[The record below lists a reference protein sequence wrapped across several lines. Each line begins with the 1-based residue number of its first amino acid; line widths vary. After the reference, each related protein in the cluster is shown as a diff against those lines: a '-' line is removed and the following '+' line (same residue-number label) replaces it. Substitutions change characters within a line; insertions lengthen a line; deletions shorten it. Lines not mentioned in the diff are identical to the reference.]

1 MRKVLLIVA
10 TATAAV
16 APMTLARAAWPDRPI
31 NFIVPWG
38 AGGGTDQVARIF
50 AAGLE
55 KQLGQPVN
63 VVNKTGGNGI
73 VGHAAIST
81 AAPDGYT
88 VGACTSEITYFKTVG
103 LGAITPD
110 SFTLVSRLATI
121 PAGVTVSAKSP
132 YKDLKALMA
141 DIKAKPKGTFTTSG
155 SGAGG
160 PWHMAIAGLTK
171 AAGMPADQVKFVPSQ
186 GGAPALQDLVAGGLT
201 MVTASPIEAK
211 ALSEAGSVRIL
222 ATMDEKRL
230 SSFPNVPTV
239 KEATG
244 LDWSLVNWFSFCA
257 PKGLSPDILAKLAD
271 AGGKAHASAMV
282 QDPLKKRG
290 ITPVWDGPV
299 AFKAFAAKFATT
311 AAALLKD
318 LGLAK

>member
-1 MRKVLLIVA
+1 MRRSLL
-10 TATAAV
+10 TLLTAAIITGP
-16 APMTLARAAWPDRPI
+16 ATLASAAYPDRPI
-31 NFIVPWG
+31 TLIVPWG
-38 AGGGTDQVARIF
+38 AGGGTDQVARVF

-55 KQLGQPVN
+55 KPLGQPVN
-63 VVNKTGGNGI
+63 VVNRTGGNGI
-73 VGHAAIST
+73 VGHAAIAT
-81 AAPDGYT
+81 GAADGYT

-103 LGAITPD
+103 LGDITPA

-121 PAGVTVSAKSP
+121 PAGITVAANSP

-171 AAGMPADQVKFVPSQ
+171 AAGLPADQVKFVPSQ
-186 GGAPALQDLVAGGLT
+186 GGAPALQDLVAGGIT

-211 ALSEAGSVRIL
+211 ALAEAKSVRVL
-222 ATMDEKRL
+222 TTMDEKRL
-230 SSFPNVPTV
+230 SSFPDVPTV

-244 LDWSLVNWFSFCA
+244 LDWSLVNWFSFCG
-257 PKGLSPDILAKLAD
+257 PKGLPKDVLAKLAE
-271 AGGKAHASAMV
+271 AGGKAHASDMV
-282 QDPLKKRG
+282 QGPLKQRG
-290 ITPVWDGPV
+290 ITPLWDGPD
-299 AFKAFAAKFATT
+299 AFAKFAERYAAT

>member
-1 MRKVLLIVA
+1 MRKSLL
-10 TATAAV
+10 
-16 APMTLARAAWPDRPI
+16 TLAAAAAAIVPASLAHAAWPDRPI
-31 NFIVPWG
+31 TFIVPWG
-38 AGGGTDQVARIF
+38 AGGGTDQVARVF

-73 VGHAAIST
+73 VGHSAIST
-81 AAPDGYT
+81 ATADGYT

-110 SFTLVSRLATI
+110 NFTLVSRLATL
-121 PAGVTVSAKSP
+121 PAGVTVAANSP
-132 YKDLKALMA
+132 YADLKALMA

-211 ALSEAGSVRIL
+211 ALAEAKAVRIL
-222 ATMDEKRL
+222 VTMDDRRL
-230 SSFPNVPTV
+230 SSFPDVPTV

-257 PKGLSPDILAKLAD
+257 PKGLPADVLAKLTD
-271 AGGKAHASAMV
+271 AGAKAHASDMV
-282 QDPLKKRG
+282 QGPLKQRG
-290 ITPVWDGPV
+290 ITPVWDGPE
-299 AFKAFAAKFATT
+299 AFKAFATKFAAT
-311 AAALLKD
+311 AEALLKE